1 MARVSMPEPV
11 STGLRRF
18 QDRHGG
24 NEKFPGLFRRRIRVF
39 APGWNQRSL
48 ARLDKG
54 NVDQEVTMAAP
65 YQGTAG
71 NEPQDAQKPRR
82 THRRRTS
89 YLLTEEDEF
98 LLKELPERQAE
109 MLRQEGSLEEISARL
124 QLPLGTVKSRTHR
137 ARAALDALRA
147 RSRDTTAQ

>member
-1 MARVSMPEPV
+1 
-11 STGLRRF
+11 
-18 QDRHGG
+18 
-24 NEKFPGLFRRRIRVF
+24 
-39 APGWNQRSL
+39 
-48 ARLDKG
+48 
-54 NVDQEVTMAAP
+54 MAAP
-65 YQGTAG
+65 YQGSPG

-82 THRRRTS
+82 THRRRRS

-147 RSRDTTAQ
+147 RSRDSTPQ